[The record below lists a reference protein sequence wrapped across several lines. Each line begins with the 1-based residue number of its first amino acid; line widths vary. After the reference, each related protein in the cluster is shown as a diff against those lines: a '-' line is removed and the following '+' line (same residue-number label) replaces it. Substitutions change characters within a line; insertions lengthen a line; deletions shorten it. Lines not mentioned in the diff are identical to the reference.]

1 MPSRLLSRLLPR
13 RLSVQLALLVSL
25 MFMVT
30 VLVQTS
36 YNAAEQAEFSER
48 ERSAQMRAL
57 VKSLA
62 GAVSDPFMLSDY
74 TTLESLL
81 LLSVEYP
88 SVLNLTVFDGQGKVL
103 SRVSKDAQGQ
113 SFVDFSA
120 APETVPQANDPLFE
134 YSTRGKRMFGGLID
148 LGPDELTVLHPIAG
162 SGHSGWLKLRIS
174 LASLQD
180 AKRHQWQDSL
190 LTAVAVVVVSTLL
203 LLVFLS
209 RTMRALRE
217 AAEFAGRLDVVR
229 GMTLPAFSGN
239 EETRLLVDSLNHASL
254 RLRQQEDV
262 IQENN
267 RFLNSLTDAL
277 GEGVIATDAEGRC
290 IFMNAE
296 AERLLGWQRDEL
308 IGKDVH
314 ETIHFQTAT
323 GILLAREECPMHASV
338 VVRHVF
344 RSDLDAFTRKDG
356 RLFPISV
363 VSMPIFQGDVFVG
376 TVAAFQD
383 ITERKRDEDFLLATS
398 SRLSALIESLQ
409 ACVLVEDE
417 QGKVVLTNQFFC
429 DTFRP
434 GSLTNELVGS
444 RAAEVL
450 RQCGSL
456 MPSPTAF
463 ADLLERL
470 LHERAPTMAIELPLA
485 DGRVLELDFVPI
497 YLFPAM
503 PQAEDCRGHLWLFR
517 EITERKQAEIEIRRA
532 REAAEQANSA
542 KSDFLANMSHEIRTP
557 MNGVIGMTDLA
568 LETKLTA
575 QQREYLEMVKTS
587 ADALLVIINDILD
600 FSKIEAG
607 KLEIEHVGFAV
618 REEIAQ
624 ILKPL
629 QFRAE
634 QKGLSLD
641 HFVDPAV
648 PAVLIGDP
656 VRLRQIL
663 INLVGNAL
671 KFTEQGGVS
680 VGVVLAARSESGVD
694 LHVSVRDTGI
704 GIPQAKQPGIFEAF
718 SQADGSITRRFGGTG
733 LGLAICQK
741 LVAMMDGRI
750 WVVSAEGQGST
761 FHFTLRLGIGEVAA
775 LSAKPPAPPPTRS
788 LSILLVE
795 DNLINQRLAVMLLER
810 KGHRMRV
817 AGNGE
822 EAITALA
829 EETFD
834 LVLMDI
840 QMPVMGG
847 FEATRLIREQE
858 AQNGGH
864 QIIIAM
870 TANAMQGDR
879 ERCLAAGMDGY
890 VSKPIRPD
898 DLFATIAACLPTA
911 VVADAAE
918 AAAVPEV
925 AVVARDEPGH
935 FDRAEVIER
944 LGGDEELYRAV
955 AAMYVQDSP
964 GYREALE
971 ASLAAADVGM
981 LAREAHTVKGLLA
994 TFSCDAWAMLARD
1007 IETLAKDGRFDEAAA
1022 RVPQLL
1028 EVIDEL
1034 AVLLAA
1040 EAGS

>member
-1 MPSRLLSRLLPR
+1 MFARLLPR
-13 RLSVQLALLVSL
+13 RLSVQIVALVSL
-25 MFMVT
+25 LFMAT
-30 VLVQTS
+30 VFVQTW
-36 YNAAEQAEFSER
+36 YNAAEQAEFAEEER
-48 ERSAQMRAL
+48 TAQVRAL
-57 VKSLA
+57 AKSLA
-62 GAVSDPFMLSDY
+62 GSAAEHFEPSNGAL
-74 TTLESLL
+74 LEPLL
-81 LLSVEYP
+81 LRWADYP
-88 SVLNLTVFDGQGKVL
+88 SILALTVLDDDGKVL
-103 SRVSKDAQGQ
+103 SRVSKDAERQ
-113 SFVDFSA
+113 SFVDIPA
-120 APETVPQANDPLFE
+120 ARETVPSGDDLQFS
-134 YSTRGKRMFGGLID
+134 YSASGKRMLGGLID
-148 LGPDELTVLHPIAG
+148 LGPDDLTVVHRVV
-162 SGHSGWLKLRIS
+162 SGDRKGWLRLRIS
-174 LASLQD
+174 LASLQE
-180 AKRHQWQDSL
+180 AKRHQWQDGIVMG
-190 LTAVAVVVVSTLL
+190 VAMIALSTLL
-203 LLVFLS
+203 LLVFLA

-217 AAEFAGRLDVVR
+217 AAAFAGRLDSVR
-229 GMTLPAFSGN
+229 GLTLPVFSGN
-239 EETRLLVDSLNHASL
+239 EETRLLVDSLNRASQ
-254 RLRQQEDV
+254 RLRRQEDQ

-290 IFMNAE
+290 IFVNAE
-296 AERLLGWQRDEL
+296 AERLLGWHRDEL

-314 ETIHFQTAT
+314 DTIHFQTAT
-323 GILLAREECPMHASV
+323 GIPLAREECPMHASV

-363 VSMPIFQGDVFVG
+363 VAMPIFQEDAFVG

-417 QGKVVLTNQFFC
+417 QGKVVLSNQFFC
-429 DTFRP
+429 DTFRA
-434 GSLTNELVGS
+434 GAMTSELVGS
-444 RAAEVL
+444 TAAKVL
-450 RQCGSL
+450 DECGRL
-456 MPSPTAF
+456 MASPQDF
-463 ADLLERL
+463 SGLLTRL
-470 LHERAPTMAIELPLA
+470 LGEREPRMALELPLA
-485 DGRVLELDFVPI
+485 DGRILELDFVPI

-503 PQAEDCRGHLWLFR
+503 PQPEDCRGHLWLFR
-517 EITERKQAEIEIRRA
+517 DITERKQAEVEIRQA

-607 KLEIEHVGFAV
+607 KLEIENVGFAV
-618 REEIAQ
+618 REEVAQ

-634 QKGLSLD
+634 QKELSLD

-648 PAVLIGDP
+648 PPVLIGDP

-671 KFTEQGGVS
+671 KFTEHGGVS
-680 VGVVLAARSESGVD
+680 VSVVLAAQTESGVE
-694 LHVSVRDTGI
+694 LHLSVRDTGI
-704 GIPQAKQPGIFEAF
+704 GIPAAKQTGIFEAF

-741 LVAMMDGRI
+741 LVRMMHGRI
-750 WVVSAEGQGST
+750 WVTSAEGQGST
-761 FHFTLRLGIGEVAA
+761 FHFTLRLGVGEVAA
-775 LSAKPPAPPPTRS
+775 LPPKAPAPPPTRF
-788 LSILLVE
+788 LSILLAE
-795 DNLINQRLAVMLLER
+795 DNLINQRLAVTLLER
-810 KGHRMRV
+810 KGHRVRV
-817 AGNGE
+817 TGNGE
-822 EAITALA
+822 EALAALA
-829 EETFD
+829 EEPFD

-847 FEATRLIREQE
+847 FEATRIIRERE
-858 AQNGGH
+858 ATHGGH
-864 QIIIAM
+864 QVIVAM

-879 ERCLAAGMDGY
+879 ERCLEGGMDGY

-898 DLFATIAACLPTA
+898 DLFATIAGCLPDA
-911 VVADAAE
+911 VVAE
-918 AAAVPEV
+918 APLAPEL
-925 AVVARDEPGH
+925 AVVAPEAPGR

-944 LGGDEELYRAV
+944 LGGDEELYRSV

-971 ASLAAADVGM
+971 AAVAAADVGT

-1007 IETLAKDGRFDEAAA
+1007 VEMLAKAEKFDEAAA

-1028 EVIDEL
+1028 EAIDDL

-1040 EAGS
+1040 EAG